1 LQVRLQRLSRFQI
14 TTGGRLLPGGLVLG
28 AGTWPVRARR
38 YWLILNMQLS
48 FGQSVF
54 SAKQ

>member
-1 LQVRLQRLSRFQI
+1 LQRLSRFQI

-48 FGQSVF
+48 LSQGVF